1 MRIGIGHA
9 ALDPDDGQLEAAARA
24 VADAVLGAAGLGDGE
39 AAPVRKRGSAG
50 ALDVLSGAVRAVEG
64 ENYQVVNVDL
74 ASIDAA
80 AVDRGTH
87 GDGDGPDQDAIRR
100 ELADRLHVSPGHV
113 SLDPGGGGGVT
124 AVALLDHIAPM
135 DRVHSALR
143 AGG

>member
-9 ALDPDDGQLEAAARA
+9 ALDSETGRLEAAARA
-24 VADAVLGAAGLGDGE
+24 VARALLGAAGLGDAD
-39 AAPVRKRGSAG
+39 AAPGREPGSADS
-50 ALDVLSGAVRAVEG
+50 LDALSGAVRAVEG

-80 AVDRGTH
+80 PGDRETH
-87 GDGDGPDQDAIRR
+87 GAGPHDDAIRR

-113 SLDPGGGGGVT
+113 SLDPGGGRSVT

-135 DRVHSALR
+135 DQVHSALR

>member
-9 ALDPDDGQLEAAARA
+9 DLDPDAGRLEAAARA
-24 VADAVLGAAGLGDGE
+24 VADALLGAAGLDEGE
-39 AAPVRKRGSAG
+39 AAPGRGEGSVA

-74 ASIDAA
+74 ASIGASPADRETDA
-80 AVDRGTH
+80 DLP
-87 GDGDGPDQDAIRR
+87 PDDAIRR
-100 ELADRLHVSPGHV
+100 QLSDRLHVSPGHV
-113 SLDPGGGGGVT
+113 SLDPGRGRSVT
-124 AVALLDHIAPM
+124 AVALLDRIAPM